1 MIEENNGKIKIYSQ
15 INRGLLK
22 QGLTIVVIAEIF
34 LIILC
39 VITPNNALRIFWG
52 FFIIIGLIPI
62 LFSVYMLKNR
72 KDKKLKIVLCTEYLE
87 IYGKKENEKILLK
100 DILSATFDPSDNLNQ
115 VYLNYKN
122 EKNKNK
128 TKVIIAQGCSNI
140 KLANYINE
148 LIEGNKE
155 KPKEN
160 QFDNN
165 KSENIKIENFEANM
179 IKGNALMSGD
189 VFYGCFIGKSKILT
203 ERGNSLPQVPST
215 FLFVCKDG
223 KFIKLWF
230 TELAIKPEE
239 LEVNCNYKIQFNKK
253 NRLFN
258 IEKVDS
264 EVIYPFLES
273 IKKMLSIKLIYTF
286 DNKRIIKEISM
297 EREYNIFRKI
307 ILLWFLISI
316 LFLFIN
322 VLIGGVLFI
331 ALLFIFPIYLIKFKK
346 RFLYNID
353 KE

>member
-15 INRGLLK
+15 INRELLK
-22 QGLTIVVIAEIF
+22 QGLTIVVIAEIL
-34 LIILC
+34 LIMLC
-39 VITPNNALRIFWG
+39 IFTPNNALRVFFG
-52 FFIIIGLIPI
+52 FFIIIGLIAI

-72 KDKKLKIVLCTEYLE
+72 KDKKLKIVLCKEYLE
-87 IYGKKENEKILLK
+87 IYGKKENEKIFLK
-100 DILSATFDPSDNLNQ
+100 DILSATFNPSDNLNQ

-128 TKVIIAQGCSNI
+128 TKVIISQGCSNI

-148 LIEGNKE
+148 LIEESNEKTKE
-155 KPKEN
+155 K
-160 QFDNN
+160 QFDN

-179 IKGNALMSGD
+179 INENTLMSED
-189 VFYGCFIGKSKILT
+189 IFYGCFIGKSKILT
-203 ERGNSLPQVPST
+203 ERGNSLPQIPST
-215 FLFVCKDG
+215 FLFICKDG
-223 KFIKLWF
+223 KFIKIWF
-230 TELAIKPEE
+230 NELDIKPEE

-264 EVIYPFLES
+264 KDIYPFLDS

-297 EREYNIFRKI
+297 EREYNKFRKI

-322 VLIGGVLFI
+322 ALIGAVLFI
-331 ALLFIFPIYLIKFKK
+331 ALLFIFPIYLLKFKK
-346 RFLYNID
+346 RFLDNID